1 MIYKCFDVKILLQK
15 YEPGTSFFPLHVGS
29 ASTSKC
35 LYHIPKWLIVL
46 LNQRSPQL
54 TEDVVYS
61 KAPHKRTSGLRTTS
75 LKFGQLST
83 QNTRTTSG

>member
-35 LYHIPKWLIVL
+35 LYHIRKWLIVL

-54 TEDVVYS
+54 TEDV
-61 KAPHKRTSGLRTTS
+61 L
-75 LKFGQLST
+75 
-83 QNTRTTSG
+83 